1 MIKNDYKG
9 KAGIGM
15 GKILQQLFRG
25 ELCPSEY
32 TIQGN
37 AEYDALTRQSLE
49 EMNRFAG
56 KLSQEEKMEFDRL
69 MEHYLELTY
78 LEKSQC
84 FSDGLRIGAGVMC
97 EVFYENRACQ
107 GEA

>member
-56 KLSQEEKMEFDRL
+56 K
-69 MEHYLELTY
+69 ELTY

-84 FSDGLRIGAGVMC
+84 FSDGFRIGAGVMC